1 MKVFVVIY
9 EEEGEYI
16 GHGLCETNTSV
27 ISVHATKESAEAEV
41 KKLSKDGGSYYV
53 SEQEVN
59 E

>member
-27 ISVHATKESAEAEV
+27 ISVHATKESAEAEAN
-41 KKLSKDGGSYYV
+41 KLSKDGGSYYV
-53 SEQEVN
+53 IEQEVN